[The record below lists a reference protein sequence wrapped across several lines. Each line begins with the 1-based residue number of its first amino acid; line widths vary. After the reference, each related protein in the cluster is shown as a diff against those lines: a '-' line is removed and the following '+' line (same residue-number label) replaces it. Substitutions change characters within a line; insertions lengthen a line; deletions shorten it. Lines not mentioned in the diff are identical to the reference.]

1 MNAPSGNGLLAN
13 QRDLA
18 AALEALRLSLERA
31 RDAEPGDAKADIP
44 APDYLCPP
52 SLCVLSEL
60 LGLSS
65 FERSVLL
72 LAAGRELSGSFAATL
87 AQLNGGRPWPTFSLA
102 LALLSDAHWSALAPD
117 APLRSWRLI
126 ELVGEGGLPER
137 ELRIDEPVLHWLTG
151 LDGHDERIAPLLLP
165 LPELGRLVPSHAALA
180 RNTAQRVRAQG
191 LHFVEVSAA
200 DSEMRGAF
208 ALAVAGALG
217 LDVAWLPGAHVPVS
231 AHERAEV
238 ALRLRREGRLRRR
251 TVLVDADGPDVEW
264 MLRRLADPRSP
275 VIASRAQ
282 PADHPLPGTLQVR
295 LEAPTRQEMK
305 GLWMRELDGH
315 PTVGEDDID
324 RVVSDFSLSPGAL
337 ASVAGSVRATVAVGA
352 CATLDLWDASRQRAC
367 KDLGELAQRIEP
379 KAIWEELVLPQR
391 QKNLLRDIVAQVKN
405 RWRVY
410 DRWGFAQKSS
420 RGLGFSALFAGQSGT
435 GKTMAAE
442 VIANELG
449 LDLYQI
455 DLSSVVSKYIGE
467 TEKNLRRLFD
477 TAEGSGSILFFD
489 EADALFGKR
498 SEVKDSHDRYANIEV
513 SYLLQRM
520 EAYRGLAILAT
531 NRKSAL
537 DHAFL
542 RRIRF
547 LVEFPFPDAA
557 DRAEIWRRVFPE
569 ATPSSGLDYARLA
582 RLHVPGG
589 NIRSIALNAA
599 FRAADEGVPV
609 QMHHLLH
616 AAQVEYVKLER
627 PLSDTEVSGW
637 V

>member
-1 MNAPSGNGLLAN
+1 MNAPSGDWLLAN

-18 AALEALRLSLERA
+18 AALEALRLGLERA
-31 RDAEPGDAKADIP
+31 RHAVPGEAMSNLPVVEDIC
-44 APDYLCPP
+44 AP
-52 SLCVLSEL
+52 SLRRLSDAL
-60 LGLSS
+60 DLSS
-65 FERSVLL
+65 FERTVLL

-87 AQLNGGRPWPTFSLA
+87 AQLNGGRAWPTFSLA
-102 LALLSDAHWSALAPD
+102 LALLPGAHWSALAPE
-117 APLRSWRLI
+117 APLRAWRLI
-126 ELVGEGGLPER
+126 EMLGEGGLPER
-137 ELRIDEPVLHWLTG
+137 ELRIDEAVLHWLTG
-151 LDGHDERIAPLLLP
+151 LDGHDERLAPLLLP
-165 LPELGRLVPSHAALA
+165 LPAPGRLAPSHAALA
-180 RNTAQRVRAQG
+180 RDTAERIRAEG
-191 LHFVEVSAA
+191 SPLVEVSAT
-200 DSEMRGAF
+200 DPETRQSF
-208 ALAVAGALG
+208 ARAVAAALD
-217 LDVAWLPGAHVPVS
+217 LDIAWLPGAQVPVS

-238 ALRLRREGRLRRR
+238 AIRLRREARLCGR
-251 TVLVDADGPDVEW
+251 TVLVDGDGADVELL
-264 MLRRLADPRSP
+264 LRRLADPRTP
-275 VIASRAQ
+275 VMVARAQ
-282 PADHPLPGTLQVR
+282 PAEHPLPGTLQAR
-295 LEAPTRQEMK
+295 LETPQREEMK
-305 GLWMRELDGH
+305 GIWMRELEGH

-324 RVVSDFSLSPGAL
+324 RVVSDFSLSPAAL
-337 ASVAGSVRATVAVGA
+337 ASVAGAVRATAA
-352 CATLDLWDASRQRAC
+352 NAATALDLWDASRQRARR
-367 KDLGELAQRIEP
+367 DLGELAQRIEP
-379 KAIWEELVLPQR
+379 RACWEELVLPAR
-391 QKNLLRDIVAQVKN
+391 QKTLLCDIVAQVRN

-420 RGLGFSALFAGQSGT
+420 RGLGLSALFAGQSGT

-442 VIANELG
+442 VIANTLG
-449 LDLYQI
+449 LDLHQI

-477 TAEGSGSILFFD
+477 AAEGSGAILFFD

-531 NRKSAL
+531 NMKSAL

-547 LVEFPFPDAA
+547 LVDFPFPDAE
-557 DRAEIWRRVFPE
+557 DRAAIWRRVFPE
-569 ATPSSGLDYARLA
+569 ATPSSGLDYERLA

-599 FRAADEGVPV
+599 FRAADEGAPV
-609 QMHHLLH
+609 QMRHLLH

-627 PLSDTEVSGW
+627 PLADTEVAGW